1 MSPSGYQLPPVLFH
15 FLFLYVNAI
24 REFLDKNAYRGSFI
38 IFSRAT
44 IVPFKM
50 CKVQS
55 PSQPSLS
62 YYQELIVI
70 GMVFSMSVEFEF
82 AILNLPHVWR
92 FFSIALMMHSD
103 FIFVNIYVQGDNF
116 KIVI

>member
-1 MSPSGYQLPPVLFH
+1 MSGTFELKWKLS
-15 FLFLYVNAI
+15 N
-24 REFLDKNAYRGSFI
+24 SST
-38 IFSRAT
+38 SRFVQ
-44 IVPFKM
+44 VPF
-50 CKVQS
+50 
-55 PSQPSLS
+55 PTTRI
-62 YYQELIVI
+62 ELIELKL
-70 GMVFSMSVEFEF
+70 MSVEFEF

>member
-1 MSPSGYQLPPVLFH
+1 MSVNEISVFLSIKNPISSTANFPILPGAVIEMSWVL
-15 FLFLYVNAI
+15 
-24 REFLDKNAYRGSFI
+24 
-38 IFSRAT
+38 
-44 IVPFKM
+44 
-50 CKVQS
+50 
-55 PSQPSLS
+55 
-62 YYQELIVI
+62 
-70 GMVFSMSVEFEF
+70 MSVEFEF

>member
-1 MSPSGYQLPPVLFH
+1 MNDTGISQQFDKMPVEEISLV
-15 FLFLYVNAI
+15 FL
-24 REFLDKNAYRGSFI
+24 
-38 IFSRAT
+38 T
-44 IVPFKM
+44 FK
-50 CKVQS
+50 KPNILRNQ
-55 PSQPSLS
+55 
-62 YYQELIVI
+62 LIVI
-70 GMVFSMSVEFEF
+70 EMSWVLMSVEFEF